1 MKKEDHNEEIR
12 ATRVGGFGGSDAATV
27 LAMADRINNNL
38 PLTTVQKHRL
48 LQLKGLEECP
58 TFDSPEIQSGRD
70 FEDRLAEV
78 LCPRGWDRETLLK
91 GAKRNHFRVF
101 AHADFCDKDANAVV
115 EAKWSRKKNVDELLV
130 TYMPQ
135 LQWYYTLGVS
145 DVTLM
150 CDTGDGQH
158 TVAVERDEEMIDA
171 IYAALDLID
180 NVFDNLDLTIDE
192 ADDSQLPPDVLA
204 IKNEI
209 AIIKRRMAADD
220 ARLKE
225 LNGELMHWMEG
236 NEIWKVSGEDCTVTY
251 VLPSVTTGFDAKR
264 FEAEHPDIFAQYK
277 TKVTKKSAYLTIKIK

>member
-1 MKKEDHNEEIR
+1 MKKENHNEEIR

-27 LAMADRINNNL
+27 LAIAERINNNL
-38 PLTTVQKHRL
+38 PLTTTQKHRL

-58 TFDSPEIQSGRD
+58 TFDSPEIQAGRD

-78 LCPRGWDRETLLK
+78 LCPRGWDRETLIK
-91 GAKRNHFRVF
+91 GAKHTHFRVF
-101 AHADFCDKDANAVV
+101 AHADFCDKNANAVV
-115 EAKWSRKKNVDELLV
+115 EAKWSRKKDINGLLA

-150 CDTGDGQH
+150 CDTEDGQH
-158 TVAVERDEEMIDA
+158 TVAVERDEEMIAA
-171 IYAALDLID
+171 IYAALDTID
-180 NVFDNLDLTIDE
+180 GLFDNLDLTIDE

-220 ARLKE
+220 VRLKE
-225 LNGELMHWMEG
+225 LNSELIHWMEG
-236 NEIWKVSGEDCTVTY
+236 NEIWKVSGGDCTVTY
-251 VLPSVTTGFDAKR
+251 VLPSVTTGFDAKK
-264 FEAEHPDIFAQYK
+264 FEAEHPDVYAQYK
-277 TKVTKKSAYLTIKIK
+277 TKVTKKSAYLTIKVK

>member
-1 MKKEDHNEEIR
+1 M
-12 ATRVGGFGGSDAATV
+12 
-27 LAMADRINNNL
+27 
-38 PLTTVQKHRL
+38 
-48 LQLKGLEECP
+48 
-58 TFDSPEIQSGRD
+58 
-70 FEDRLAEV
+70 
-78 LCPRGWDRETLLK
+78 
-91 GAKRNHFRVF
+91 F
-101 AHADFCDKDANAVV
+101 AHADFCDRNANAVI
-115 EAKWSRKKNVDELLV
+115 EAKWSRKKDVDSLLD

-150 CDTGDGQH
+150 ADTEDGQH
-158 TVAVERDEEMIDA
+158 TVSVERDEEMIDA
-171 IYAALDLID
+171 IYAALDTID

-192 ADDSQLPPDVLA
+192 ADDSQLPPDVLC

-225 LNGELMHWMEG
+225 LNGELIHWMEG

-264 FEAEHPDIFAQYK
+264 FEAEHPDVFAQYK
-277 TKVTKKSAYLTIKIK
+277 TKVTKKSAYLTIKVK

>member
-1 MKKEDHNEEIR
+1 MKKENHNEEIK

-27 LAMADRINNNL
+27 LAIADRINSGL
-38 PLTTVQKHRL
+38 PLTTTQKHRL
-48 LQLKGLEECP
+48 LQLQGLEECP
-58 TFDSPEIQSGRD
+58 TFDSPEIQAGRD

-78 LCPRGWDRETLLK
+78 LCPRGWDRETMLK

-101 AHADFCDKDANAVV
+101 AHADFCDRDANAVV
-115 EAKWSRKKNVDELLV
+115 EAKWSRKKNVEELLA
-130 TYMPQ
+130 TYAPQ

-150 CDTGDGQH
+150 CDTEDGQH
-158 TVAVERDEEMIDA
+158 TVTVERDEEMIDA

-180 NVFDNLDLTIDE
+180 ENFDSLDLAIDE

-225 LNGELMHWMEG
+225 LNAELMHWME
-236 NEIWKVSGEDCTVTY
+236 ESQIWKVSGDDCTVTY
-251 VLPSVTTGFDAKR
+251 TLPSVVTSFDAKK
-264 FEAEHPDIFAQYK
+264 FEAEHPDVYAQYK

>member
-1 MKKEDHNEEIR
+1 MKKENHNEEIK

-27 LAMADRINNNL
+27 LAIAERINSGL
-38 PLTTVQKHRL
+38 PLTTTQKHRL
-48 LQLKGLEECP
+48 LQLQGLEECP
-58 TFDSPEIQSGRD
+58 TFDSPEIQAGRD

-78 LCPRGWDRETLLK
+78 LCHRGWDRETMLK

-101 AHADFCDKDANAVV
+101 AHADFCDRNANAVV
-115 EAKWSRKKNVDELLV
+115 EAKWSRKKNVEELLV

-150 CDTGDGQH
+150 CDTEDGQH
-158 TVAVERDEEMIDA
+158 TVTVERDEEMIDA

-180 NVFDNLDLTIDE
+180 ETFENLDLTIDE
-192 ADDSQLPPDVLA
+192 ADDSQLPPDVLV

-225 LNGELMHWMEG
+225 LNAELMHWMEG
-236 NEIWKVSGEDCTVTY
+236 NEIWKVSGKDCTVTY
-251 VLPSVTTGFDAKR
+251 TLPSVVTGFDAKR
-264 FEAEHPDIFAQYK
+264 FESEHPDIYAQYK

>member
-1 MKKEDHNEEIR
+1 MKKENHDFEVR
-12 ATRVGGFGGSDAATV
+12 ASRALGFGGSDAATV
-27 LAMADRINNNL
+27 LAIADRINNNL
-38 PLTTVQKHRL
+38 PLTTGQKHRL

-58 TFDSPEIQSGRD
+58 TFDSPEIQAGRD

-101 AHADFCDKDANAVV
+101 AHADFCDKNANAVV
-115 EAKWSRKKNVDELLV
+115 EAKWSRKKNVNELLV

-150 CDTGDGQH
+150 CDTEDGQH
-158 TVAVERDEEMIDA
+158 TVNVDRDDEMIDA
-171 IYAALDLID
+171 IYAALDTID
-180 NVFDNLDLTIDE
+180 NIFDNLDLTIDE
-192 ADDSQLPPDVLA
+192 TDDSQLPPDVLA

-209 AIIKRRMAADD
+209 ASIKRRAAADD

-225 LNGELMHWMEG
+225 LNGELMHWME
-236 NEIWKVSGEDCTVTY
+236 ESQIWKVSGEDCTVSY
-251 VLPSVTTGFDAKR
+251 VLPTVTTGFDAKK
-264 FEAEHPDIFAQYK
+264 FEAEHPYVYAQYK